1 MNQVGL
7 ADNWVVTEKVNTL
20 LFFFKESVTEN
31 IRSEYQK
38 WGGEWTLFGTQ
49 AKFEEN
55 GNKSVEAGEKLK
67 S

>member
-1 MNQVGL
+1 M
-7 ADNWVVTEKVNTL
+7 NTL
-20 LFFFKESVTEN
+20 FYFIFKESVTEN